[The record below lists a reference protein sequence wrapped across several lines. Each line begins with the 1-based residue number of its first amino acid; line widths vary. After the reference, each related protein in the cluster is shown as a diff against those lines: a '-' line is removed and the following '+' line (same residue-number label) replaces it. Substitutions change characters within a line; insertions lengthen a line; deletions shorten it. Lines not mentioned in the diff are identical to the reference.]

1 MILTKTPGF
10 RQGRGREGQTQFM
23 SSSSALPAI
32 FNKIY
37 QQLCNSSKA
46 QKDKL
51 ALIIFSSF
59 GVELSPTHYTQI
71 TGARKSALNLF
82 CRLSLSP

>member
-1 MILTKTPGF
+1 MILTKPPRL
-10 RQGRGREGQTQFM
+10 RQGQGREGQTQSM
-23 SSSSALPAI
+23 SSSSALPAT

-46 QKDKL
+46 QKNKL

-59 GVELSPTHYTQI
+59 SVELPPTHYTQI
-71 TGARKSALNLF
+71 TGAKKSTLNLF
-82 CRLSLSP
+82 CRLSLSS